1 MMGSNTRFG
10 LVIAAAC
17 ALVYGWSLWSA
28 WAMVGWLVAA
38 VILLSITLTVPR
50 VLEPLKKLWLRLGWL
65 LHMVASPVLLGLF
78 FFTVVTPIG
87 VGLRFFGKDP
97 LRLKRG
103 ASTYWIE
110 RQPPGPAPSTMTQL
124 Y

>member
-1 MMGSNTRFG
+1 MGSNTRFG
-10 LVIAAAC
+10 LVLVAAC
-17 ALVYGWSLWSA
+17 ALIYGWSIWSA
-28 WAMVGWLVAA
+28 WEGIAWLVAA

-50 VLEPLKKLWLRLGWL
+50 VLAPVKNLWMWFGRLMHVVVSPL
-65 LHMVASPVLLGLF
+65 LLGLF

-87 VGLRFFGKDP
+87 LGLRLLGKDP

-103 ASTYWIE
+103 AATYWVE
-110 RQPPGPAPSTMTQL
+110 RQPPGPEPGTMTEL